1 MKKACFYV
9 CMLAFG
15 LFSCSDSSEGIQ
27 LESSDRQKR
36 SNLAAG
42 GKSEEE
48 LRAAAEKRREEERK
62 KEEERLAKMTSMEI
76 SPKEFDFG
84 RIPKE
89 KPVTTKFIITNTGDK
104 PLIIQDAKASCGCT
118 VPKKPEQPIPPGE
131 SEELEVTF
139 TSKPDQAGQ
148 VINKNITISA
158 NIEELSQRVI
168 IKGKVDE

>member
-1 MKKACFYV
+1 MKKACFFV
-9 CMLAFG
+9 CIVAFG
-15 LFSCSDSSEGIQ
+15 LYSCTNNTTADIEAAD
-27 LESSDRQKR
+27 ESQKR

-42 GKSEEE
+42 GKSDEE
-48 LRAAAEKRREEERK
+48 LRAAAEKRREEERR

-76 SPKEFDFG
+76 TPKEFDFG
-84 RIPKE
+84 KIPKE
-89 KPVTTKFIITNTGDK
+89 IPVTTKFTIKNTGDK
-104 PLIIQDAKASCGCT
+104 PLIIQEAQASCGCT

-148 VINKNITISA
+148 IINKNITISA